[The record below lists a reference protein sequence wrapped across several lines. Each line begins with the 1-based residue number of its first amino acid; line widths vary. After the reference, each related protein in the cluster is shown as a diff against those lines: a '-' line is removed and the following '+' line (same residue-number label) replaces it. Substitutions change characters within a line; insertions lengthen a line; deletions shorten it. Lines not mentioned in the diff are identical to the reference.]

1 MFNLSLM
8 CVYLQVLNLKNRKI
22 GNSHI
27 FTHLMAERVGSAAS
41 REAMAE
47 AWSTQ
52 TVQMTVFFG
61 GGGVKGVFCGIK
73 GQLIMGF
80 TLKIAFSL

>member
-52 TVQMTVFFG
+52 TVQMTVFFWG
-61 GGGVKGVFCGIK
+61 GGDKGSV
-73 GQLIMGF
+73 LRH
-80 TLKIAFSL
+80 

>member
-1 MFNLSLM
+1 M

-22 GNSHI
+22 GNSRI
-27 FTHLMAERVGSAAS
+27 FTYLMAERIGSAAS

-52 TVQMTVFFG
+52 TIQMTSFLG
-61 GGGVKGVFCGIK
+61 
-73 GQLIMGF
+73 
-80 TLKIAFSL
+80 

>member
-61 GGGVKGVFCGIK
+61 GGGKGSV
-73 GQLIMGF
+73 LRH
-80 TLKIAFSL
+80 

>member
-47 AWSTQ
+47 AWCTQ
-52 TVQMTVFFG
+52 TVQMTVFLG
-61 GGGVKGVFCGIK
+61 GG
-73 GQLIMGF
+73 
-80 TLKIAFSL
+80 